1 MPRPRTVDDAAVLSA
16 AADLVGRIGPAQLT
30 LARVGE
36 EVGLSA
42 ATLVQRFGSKRDLL
56 LAMTERATAGW
67 PERFDAA
74 RAATRSPL
82 DALIAALKGMTSGV
96 RTPESMANSVAF
108 LQIDLSDPDF
118 HARTVAG
125 MRAMTDSIAALLD
138 EATARGELPR
148 GTDTDALARSV
159 LNAYNGSL
167 ITWAIV
173 REGEL
178 TDWLERELRHVLA
191 PDPPGPAL
199 PKD

>member
-1 MPRPRTVDDAAVLSA
+1 MPRPRTIDDAAVLSA
-16 AADLVGRIGPAQLT
+16 AADLVGRIGPGQLT

-56 LAMTERATAGW
+56 LAMTERAAAGW
-67 PERFDAA
+67 TERFAAA
-74 RAATRSPL
+74 REDADSPL
-82 DALIAALKGMTSGV
+82 EALVAALKEMTRSV
-96 RTPESMANSVAF
+96 REPETMANHVAF

-125 MRAMTDSIAALLD
+125 MHTMRDSIATLLD
-138 EATARGELPR
+138 DAVAAGELPKA
-148 GTDTDALARSV
+148 TNTAALANTV
-159 LNAYNGSL
+159 LTAYNGAL

-178 TDWLERELRHVLA
+178 ADWLERELRYVI
-191 PDPPGPAL
+191 GR
-199 PKD
+199 